1 MNSRTPQVNHKH
13 GSNTLMTFL
22 LISTSI
28 VAGCSRPASVDR
40 TSTNG
45 NVSDPFS
52 GERGRQYDSVSELE
66 LAQLVSTTKKPILV
80 EFGVDF
86 NCARC
91 EQMTPVVNELGKQ
104 FDGQARVVRANF
116 NPTSAV
122 QAKLGLR
129 LCPSYL
135 FYRNG
140 KLVDR
145 CDGPTLLPVLK
156 SKLSRL
162 VPRDVSPGVS
172 TSSRT
177 EGSSRAWIQSPARSS
192 IEVVSAHRVVTMRHP
207 LRPMVESILRRTAA
221 L

>member
-1 MNSRTPQVNHKH
+1 MSTRTRHVTYGNAVVI
-13 GSNTLMTFL
+13 FL
-22 LISTSI
+22 LVATTI
-28 VAGCSRPASVDR
+28 VVGCSRPAPIDQ
-40 TSTNG
+40 TSDNE
-45 NVSDPFS
+45 NANDPFS
-52 GERGRQYDSVSELE
+52 ALGERQYDSVSELE
-66 LAQLVSTTKKPILV
+66 LAQLVSTTEEPILV

-135 FYRNG
+135 LYRNG

-156 SKLSRL
+156 SKLARL

-177 EGSSRAWIQSPARSS
+177 EPVEVSP
-192 IEVVSAHRVVTMRHP
+192 
-207 LRPMVESILRRTAA
+207 
-221 L
+221 